1 MLSFERFLTL
11 RYLRRAQGSAEG
23 AGFLRFVLY
32 VAVGGVAIGV
42 ASLLLALAIVRGF
55 SHEIESR
62 ITAIGAHVQVRSM
75 RDAPLEDAERIRL
88 VVESMAGVTS
98 VTPVV
103 QEFGLLRR
111 SRMEI
116 EGVLITGVP
125 ELPIYLRERV
135 TAGSITLGP
144 PAPGALPPVIL
155 GDALRATLGAKVGD
169 RVTVFSM
176 RSDQRGVS
184 SVRPQVKQFQVA
196 GIFETSLD
204 RYDEILVYVG
214 IEEARELLAYHPG
227 DVSRF
232 DVALTDVSTA
242 DSVASRLTDE
252 LGFPA
257 VAESI
262 YDVFS
267 SLFAWVGLQQSIVP
281 VVIGIIILVAA
292 FNIIG
297 TLLMIILEKTEEI
310 GIMSSMGASA
320 SQIRRLFVCVGLAIG
335 VVGSALGAGLAYAL
349 AVLQLRYDVIKLPAE
364 SYYMSSAPILLD
376 PFDFVVVIAIALLLC
391 VAMAYIPARVAAR
404 VEPVRVIRFR

>member
-1 MLSFERFLTL
+1 LLSFERFLTI

-42 ASLLLALAIVRGF
+42 SSLLIALAIVRGF
-55 SHEIESR
+55 SHEIEVR

-75 RDAPLEDAERIRL
+75 RDEPLDDADRIHR
-88 VVESMAGVTS
+88 VVESVEGVTS

-125 ELPIYLRERV
+125 ELPVYLRDRV
-135 TAGSITLGP
+135 TEGSVALASPSAGE
-144 PAPGALPPVIL
+144 LPPVIL
-155 GDALRATLGAKVGD
+155 GDALRETLGTRVGD

-176 RSDQRGVS
+176 RLNQRGDPQR
-184 SVRPQVKQFQVA
+184 RPQVKQFVVA

-214 IEEARELLAYHPG
+214 IDEARELLAYSPG

-267 SLFAWVGLQQSIVP
+267 SLFAWVGLQQSIIP

-320 SQIRRLFVCVGLAIG
+320 VQIRRLFVCVGLAIG
-335 VVGSALGAGLAYAL
+335 VVGSAVGAGLAYVL
-349 AVLQLRYDVIKLPAE
+349 AVVQLRYEVIKLPAE
-364 SYYMSSAPILLD
+364 SYYMSSAPILLN
-376 PFDFVVVIAIALLLC
+376 PFDFVVVIAIALALC
-391 VAMAYIPARVAAR
+391 VAMAWIPARVAAR
-404 VEPVRVIRFR
+404 VDPVRVVRFR

>member
-1 MLSFERFLTL
+1 
-11 RYLRRAQGSAEG
+11 
-23 AGFLRFVLY
+23 
-32 VAVGGVAIGV
+32 
-42 ASLLLALAIVRGF
+42 
-55 SHEIESR
+55 
-62 ITAIGAHVQVRSM
+62 
-75 RDAPLEDAERIRL
+75 
-88 VVESMAGVTS
+88 
-98 VTPVV
+98 
-103 QEFGLLRR
+103 
-111 SRMEI
+111 
-116 EGVLITGVP
+116 
-125 ELPIYLRERV
+125 
-135 TAGSITLGP
+135 
-144 PAPGALPPVIL
+144 
-155 GDALRATLGAKVGD
+155 
-169 RVTVFSM
+169 
-176 RSDQRGVS
+176 
-184 SVRPQVKQFQVA
+184 
-196 GIFETSLD
+196 
-204 RYDEILVYVG
+204 
-214 IEEARELLAYHPG
+214 
-227 DVSRF
+227 
-232 DVALTDVSTA
+232 LTDVSTA